1 MAAES
6 YSSKHLLCPNDILFA
21 RTGGTVGKT
30 YFYDGKIGEA
40 VFAGYCIR
48 FRFDKSKVIPKF
60 VYWYTK
66 TDTYQKWV
74 NGIQRPAGQPNINKE
89 EYKSFEIILPSIT
102 IQQKLVDYMDAADF
116 SRKDKLYHADDILDQ
131 TKNNVFETFG
141 IHFEEYV
148 PTLYSFTK
156 LKNLLEIG
164 IYCNPHSDYLNS
176 AFSHLREN
184 EFYAGALEDFVEIN
198 PTTSREG
205 LHDSTSVS
213 FVPMPA
219 VEEKT
224 NKLNSYNNLKYIYE
238 RGD

>member
-1 MAAES
+1 MAFAYSLSNGGYLQNRIDVKNTLFNISLIGTDAITVSLGSLCLEEPCYGTSATAIKRTDDSQPKYIRITDFDDFGIEEDHEYMAAES

-141 IHFEEYV
+141 IQF
-148 PTLYSFTK
+148 
-156 LKNLLEIG
+156 
-164 IYCNPHSDYLNS
+164 
-176 AFSHLREN
+176 
-184 EFYAGALEDFVEIN
+184 
-198 PTTSREG
+198 
-205 LHDSTSVS
+205 
-213 FVPMPA
+213 
-219 VEEKT
+219 
-224 NKLNSYNNLKYIYE
+224 
-238 RGD
+238 

>member
-74 NGIQRPAGQPNINKE
+74 NGIQRPVGQPNINKE

-148 PTLYSFTK
+148 PNLYSFTK
-156 LKNLLEIG
+156 TQCDDRG
-164 IYCNPHSDYLNS
+164 RVC
-176 AFSHLREN
+176 
-184 EFYAGALEDFVEIN
+184 
-198 PTTSREG
+198 T
-205 LHDSTSVS
+205 
-213 FVPMPA
+213 
-219 VEEKT
+219 KT
-224 NKLNSYNNLKYIYE
+224 H
-238 RGD
+238 